1 MMGLVH
7 GFSHFYQ
14 LVLPPL
20 FPLIQAETGISY
32 TRLGLLMGV
41 FYVTSGLLQTPS
53 GFLVDRFGARVMLR
67 GGLTLLAS
75 AIFLFG
81 FAQSYE
87 TMVVLAI
94 IGGAGNAVF
103 HPADYAFM
111 TANVSD
117 RRMGR
122 AYSVHSVGGHLGY
135 AAAPTAMLWL
145 GTVLGWHGA
154 LIAAGLA
161 GIVPVLLL
169 QMRIE
174 AGPAGEIDG
183 KAEKPTPADA
193 DEGVAA
199 GLKILLHPTMVMLF
213 AFFVLFAMSL
223 IGLQSFTP
231 TALIVLRDVSLSTA
245 TLALAGFLLGSPLGI
260 LAGGVIADRI
270 RRHNA
275 MAAGGITLS
284 ALAVL
289 AIGVLEPPVAMLAP
303 IFFISGFCFGS
314 ALPSRDMVVRSV
326 TPKGSSGK
334 VFGFVYSGL
343 DVGAAASPVLFGW
356 FLDIGHPSWIF
367 LFAPVFLILSVA
379 IILLT
384 ERLAGRT

>member
-75 AIFLFG
+75 AIFMFG

-94 IGGAGNAVF
+94 MGGAGNAVF

-111 TANVSD
+111 TGNVSD

-154 LIAAGLA
+154 LIATGLA

-174 AGPAGEIDG
+174 AGPAGG
-183 KAEKPTPADA
+183 TAEKPAPASA
-193 DEGVAA
+193 DEGVAT
-199 GLKILLHPTMVMLF
+199 GMRLLLQPAMLMLF
-213 AFFVLFAMSL
+213 CFFILFAMSL

-231 TALIVLRDVSLSTA
+231 TALIVLRDVSFSTA
-245 TLALAGFLLGSPLGI
+245 NLALAGFLLGSPLGI

-270 RRHNA
+270 RRHSA
-275 MAAGGITLS
+275 MACGGITLS

-289 AIGVLEPPVAMLAP
+289 AIGVLEPPVAVLAA
-303 IFFISGFCFGS
+303 IFFVSGFCFGS

-326 TPKGSSGK
+326 TPPGSSGK

-343 DVGAAASPVLFGW
+343 DIGAAVSPVLFGW
-356 FLDIGHPSWIF
+356 FVDIGHPSWIF
-367 LFAPVFLILSVA
+367 LFAPVFLIMSVA
-379 IILLT
+379 VIVLS